1 MREPRNDK
9 ARGQA
14 GQGAQQVQRESKH
27 TTGRQSWRCAV
38 CLDPAPHGWDYCLK
52 CHAWSDLYRGMQED
66 GDPFRLGRALAYFR
80 GRRPAEPLESVVAK
94 LLRRLALVE
103 NDIDIMVNDRIS
115 RAYVVDERIGV
126 AEAKLVQAIRPSV
139 AIEDSPVFA
148 SDAEAAQ

>member
-1 MREPRNDK
+1 MNAINYR
-9 ARGQA
+9 ARC
-14 GQGAQQVQRESKH
+14 
-27 TTGRQSWRCAV
+27 CA
-38 CLDPAPHGWDYCLK
+38 CNDPAPSGWTYCVK
-52 CHAWSDLYRGMQED
+52 CHSWSDLYHGLQED
-66 GDPFRLGRALAYFR
+66 GDPFRPWRALAYFL

-103 NDIDIMVNDRIS
+103 NDIDIMVNDRIT

-148 SDAEAAQ
+148 SDGEAAQ